1 MIPVVNADPL
11 HYFGIDVAARRCEAC
26 GSSSLTTG
34 RLAAYDRVDVFA
46 CDECGDFWFERD
58 AVQLTAE
65 AMRRLGLLPR

>member
-1 MIPVVNADPL
+1 MTPVVNADPL
-11 HYFGIDVAARRCEAC
+11 YLFGEQHPPRACDAC

-58 AVQLTAE
+58 GDRLTAD
-65 AMRRLGLLPR
+65 AMRKLGLLSR

>member
-1 MIPVVNADPL
+1 MTPIVNADPL
-11 HYFGIDVAARRCEAC
+11 HFFEKDVAPRSCDAC

-58 AVQLTAE
+58 GARMTAE
-65 AMRRLGLLPR
+65 AMRRLGLLLP